1 MCNILFGMEA
11 NIIEININ
19 NLKRNIEV
27 LKGYIGPYVKFMAV
41 VKADA
46 YGHGL
51 KDVVPYLDNVDGFG
65 VANVEEGI
73 ILRELNIKKPIL
85 IMGDI
90 FPSDIKD
97 IIHFDITPS
106 VSNLDIARLISKEG
120 MKEDKEVPIH
130 IKVDTGMGRF
140 GFLSEELLKVIDE
153 ILSLDNLKLDGIFSH
168 FSTAGT
174 DKEYVDLQFR
184 RFLELISSLERKR
197 IFFSNRHIANS
208 PAVLY
213 HPYTTMDMVRVGIAM
228 YGINPVDTEPPIE
241 LLPVMSLKSKL
252 LSIREIPNNWAVG
265 YERTFISGKPMKI
278 GIVPIGYGDGIPFQ
292 LSNNGYVLIR
302 GKKAPII
309 GRICMDYTI
318 VDLTGMPDA
327 RPEDE
332 VVLIGTQDEK
342 SIRVEEIAKRCGVIP
357 YSIITNLKG
366 RIKRKYI
373 TQ

>member
-1 MCNILFGMEA
+1 MEA
-11 NIIEININ
+11 NIIEIDVS
-19 NLKRNIEV
+19 NLRRNIEV

-51 KDVVPYLDNVDGFG
+51 KEIAPHLDNVDGFG
-65 VANVEEGI
+65 VANIEEGI
-73 ILRELNIKKPIL
+73 ILRELGIKKPIL

-90 FPSDIKD
+90 FPVDIKD
-97 IIHFDITPS
+97 VIHFNITPS
-106 VSNLDIARLISKEG
+106 VSNLEIARLISKEG
-120 MKEDKEVPIH
+120 IEEDREIPVH

-140 GFLSEELLKVIDE
+140 GFLPEELLKVIDE
-153 ILSLDNLKLDGIFSH
+153 ILSLQNLKLEGIFSH

-184 RFLELISSLERKR
+184 RFLELMSMLERRK
-197 IFFSNRHIANS
+197 IFFSIRHIANS

-213 HPYTTMDMVRVGIAM
+213 HPHTTMDMVRVGIAM
-228 YGINPVDTEPPIE
+228 YGINPVDIDTPVE

-252 LSIREIPNNWAVG
+252 LSVREIPNNWSVG
-265 YERTFISGKPMKI
+265 YERTFISEKPMKI
-278 GIVPIGYGDGIPFQ
+278 GIVPIGYGDGVPFQ
-292 LSNNGYVLIR
+292 LSNNGYFLVR

-318 VDLTGMPDA
+318 VDLTNIPEA
-327 RPEDE
+327 KVEDE
-332 VVLIGTQDEK
+332 VVLIGNQGGKTI
-342 SIRVEEIAKRCGVIP
+342 SVEEVAKRCGVIP
-357 YSIITNLKG
+357 YTIITNLKG

-373 TQ
+373 RGLES